1 MSTSVISIL
10 LTMKPLHSSP
20 QPENI
25 SEHLEKIFHSRHH
38 SEQVVSAV
46 ESRGEHDLL
55 ILGQHYNSRRT
66 HTDSLWIFSPLV
78 RSILGSLPSL
88 QNNIL
93 ILPDFSSE
101 EIKTALTVLEGRKGE
116 DLKFNSKTRDLLETL
131 GVDLTSTQTQSQANK
146 VKTREEESLGEILV
160 ENEIDELLYSS
171 DDEETPRTSTEE
183 FPNNEEEEEMDEND
197 EDDENQLVMY
207 QELSDSDEDSD
218 DDENISYDRKETME
232 TPTELSDTDNNEQS
246 GEFSG
251 K

>member
-1 MSTSVISIL
+1 
-10 LTMKPLHSSP
+10 MKQLHSST

-55 ILGQHYNSRRT
+55 ILGQYYSSRRT

-171 DDEETPRTSTEE
+171 DDEETPQSSTEE
-183 FPNNEEEEEMDEND
+183 FPNN
-197 EDDENQLVMY
+197 
-207 QELSDSDEDSD
+207 
-218 DDENISYDRKETME
+218 K
-232 TPTELSDTDNNEQS
+232 
-246 GEFSG
+246 
-251 K
+251 